1 MSAFRK
7 CVLEFLR
14 GNLSWRSAFLTNKNV
29 LSTISS
35 KMMAKT
41 ETLQSET
48 KTRSHEC
55 FRFKKRYGEV
65 RRGLWGDS
73 VGGSGAEG
81 NDVKENIFF
90 NRAERFGCV
99 VGEIRGD
106 SGRRGKGGGTLAMR
120 CSDTLGLW

>member
-1 MSAFRK
+1 
-7 CVLEFLR
+7 
-14 GNLSWRSAFLTNKNV
+14 
-29 LSTISS
+29 
-35 KMMAKT
+35 MAKT

-65 RRGLWGDS
+65 RRGLWGGS

-81 NDVKENIFF
+81 NGLKENIFF

-106 SGRRGKGGGTLAMR
+106 SGRRGKGGV
-120 CSDTLGLW
+120 TLGDVLLGYVGLVVIRAFALLRSQDYTL